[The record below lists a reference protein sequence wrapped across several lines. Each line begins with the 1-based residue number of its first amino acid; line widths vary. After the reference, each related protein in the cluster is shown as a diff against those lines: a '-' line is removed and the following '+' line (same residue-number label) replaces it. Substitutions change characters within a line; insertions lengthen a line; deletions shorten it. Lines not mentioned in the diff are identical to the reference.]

1 LNNKRRNVH
10 FGSPLVDDHWLAAS
24 AQI

>member
-24 AQI
+24 A